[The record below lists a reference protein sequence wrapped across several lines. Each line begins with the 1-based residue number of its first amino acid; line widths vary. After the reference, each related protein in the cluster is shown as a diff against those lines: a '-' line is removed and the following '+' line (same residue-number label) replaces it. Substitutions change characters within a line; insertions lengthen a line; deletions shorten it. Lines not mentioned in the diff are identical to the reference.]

1 MSASKPEPMPPR
13 HFEVTA
19 HLAQGEMLVF
29 ATGNEKEAIGF
40 AINYAYRHAT
50 HAVSVHEESYDPGD
64 RLFKSRRVWFRA
76 PSHEPSRA
84 RRKIV
89 TLRR

>member
-1 MSASKPEPMPPR
+1 MSASRPEPLPSR

-19 HLAQGEMLVF
+19 HLAQGDTLVF

-40 AINYAYRHAT
+40 AINYAYRHPA
-50 HAVSVHEESYDPGD
+50 HAVSVHEERYDPSD

-76 PSHEPSRA
+76 PAYEPSRK
-84 RRKIV
+84 RRKVV
-89 TLRR
+89 TVRR